1 MFRDPNN
8 NIYIAGYNN
17 CNSSDEDYLTLKYCP
32 PAPVQPGA
40 ITGSS
45 TVCGGSSQTYTI
57 SPVTGAISYI
67 WTLPTGATGT
77 STTNSIT
84 VNFGTSAVSGN
95 ITVKGHNDC
104 NDGASST
111 LPIVVNAKPNTPIVT
126 SNNNILQS
134 SSTTGNQWYNQSG
147 AIAGAITQNYTP
159 SSSGDYY
166 VIVTIIGCSS
176 NSSNTMHFIPT
187 GISPIEFAKS
197 MKAYPNPVT
206 NELTIELEG
215 NTTKTNFEIL
225 NSLGQVVFS
234 GNLIEKTIVQTA
246 SFASGV
252 YMIKLKS
259 GKSFEFKKIIKN

>member
-1 MFRDPNN
+1 
-8 NIYIAGYNN
+8 
-17 CNSSDEDYLTLKYCP
+17 
-32 PAPVQPGA
+32 
-40 ITGSS
+40 
-45 TVCGGSSQTYTI
+45 
-57 SPVTGAISYI
+57 
-67 WTLPTGATGT
+67 
-77 STTNSIT
+77 
-84 VNFGTSAVSGN
+84 
-95 ITVKGHNDC
+95 
-104 NDGASST
+104 
-111 LPIVVNAKPNTPIVT
+111 
-126 SNNNILQS
+126 
-134 SSTTGNQWYNQSG
+134 
-147 AIAGAITQNYTP
+147 
-159 SSSGDYY
+159 
-166 VIVTIIGCSS
+166 
-176 NSSNTMHFIPT
+176 MHFIPT